1 MLQLQTKM
9 TEEACIKMSNKMS
22 RSVANMLLSHTT
34 HQQTHTHC
42 GGPGDA
48 LSHTHTYKHT
58 PSEVSHR
65 RVWAYGEQ
73 RGAVKPGEELS
84 LQIAIVET
92 AGKEHTC
99 TPVWNK
105 RLSTQSLNNLNK
117 HTQGYRLDAS
127 RLL

>member
-1 MLQLQTKM
+1 MFP
-9 TEEACIKMSNKMS
+9 
-22 RSVANMLLSHTT
+22 SHTA
-34 HQQTHTHC
+34 QTHTHC

-48 LSHTHTYKHT
+48 LSHTYTL
-58 PSEVSHR
+58 SEVSHR

-73 RGAVKPGEELS
+73 RGAVRPGEELS

-99 TPVWNK
+99 TPACNE

-117 HTQGYRLDAS
+117 HTQCYTLDAS